1 MSTLYSKLG
10 VSSSKEDV
18 HEAMGQL
25 RNSSD
30 ATAFCQVID
39 DGSQYYQLLHAD
51 GAGSKSIVAY
61 LHYKETGSSKIFESL
76 AIDSSVMNTDDM
88 LCVGCTDGFILSN
101 TIGRNSHR
109 VGKDILASIML
120 GYQHFADS
128 MRPFGITISLCG
140 GETAD
145 VGDIISTLIVDST
158 MYARFPKSRFIDA
171 GKINQNP
178 NNVIVGLS
186 SFGKA
191 SYESTINSGIGSNGF
206 TVARHELL
214 SKKYGEKFPETFS
227 NTINPSSVYNGQFSL
242 SDALPGSSQTVGDA
256 LLSPCRT
263 YLPVMAKVF
272 DIYGDKIRSV
282 IHNTGGGITKSL
294 NFSSGMHYI
303 KDNLFDLPPIFEAI
317 KNNSDTNIKDMWSV
331 FNCGQ
336 RLEISCDS
344 SVAAGIIEISQS
356 LGVEAK
362 IIGYTEPL
370 KDSSTNKVSISH
382 NGVTEE
388 YVKTL

>member
-1 MSTLYSKLG
+1 
-10 VSSSKEDV
+10 
-18 HEAMGQL
+18 
-25 RNSSD
+25 
-30 ATAFCQVID
+30 
-39 DGSQYYQLLHAD
+39 
-51 GAGSKSIVAY
+51 
-61 LHYKETGSSKIFESL
+61 
-76 AIDSSVMNTDDM
+76 MNTDDM

-120 GYQHFADS
+120 GYQHFADN
-128 MRPFGITISLCG
+128 MRQFGITISLCG

-178 NNVIVGLS
+178 NNVIVGLA

-191 SYESTINSGIGSNGF
+191 NYESFSNSGIGSNGF

-214 SKKYGEKFPETFS
+214 SKKYGEQFPETFS

-242 SDALPGSSQTVGDA
+242 SDALPGSDQTVGEA

-263 YLPVMAKVF
+263 YLPIMAKVF

-303 KDNLFDLPPIFEAI
+303 KDNLFDLPPVFEAI
-317 KNNSDTNIKDMWSV
+317 KNNSNTNIKDMWSV

-336 RLEISCDS
+336 RLEISCDPS
-344 SVAAGIIEISQS
+344 IATGIIEISQS
-356 LGVEAK
+356 FGVEAK

-370 KDSSTNKVSISH
+370 KDSKTNKVSISH
-382 NGVTEE
+382 HGVTEE
-388 YVKTL
+388 YLKTL